1 MSAMLID
8 QLSKQYE
15 KKRWALKDV
24 SLRLDSG
31 VLGLVGPNGAGK
43 TTLLR
48 ILATL
53 LAPTSGTVHWNGQDI
68 LKRPELLRR
77 ELGYLPQDFG
87 IYPQLTAREFL
98 TYIGELKGLLGPHLS
113 RRISAVLE
121 QVNLTGDAHR
131 RLRTFSG
138 GMIRRIGIAQ
148 ALLNDP
154 HLLVLDEPTVG
165 LDPAERVR
173 FREILS
179 TLDGERLI
187 IFSTHIISDIEVMAT
202 EIALLRQGCLFWS
215 GTINALLDDARE
227 SVWSLTLDAAEY
239 ERLRSNYRISTAIRR
254 GREVDLHLIS
264 SVNPHPNA
272 IPVEPTLEEA
282 YLFITREATNAELA
296 LPFR

>member
-1 MSAMLID
+1 MSTLLID
-8 QLSKQYE
+8 QISKRYE
-15 KKRWALKDV
+15 KKRWALKDL

-48 ILATL
+48 MLATL
-53 LAPTSGTVHWNGQDI
+53 LTPSSGTIHWNGQDI

-98 TYIGELKGLLGPHLS
+98 TYIGELKGLRGPHLK

-121 QVNLTGDAHR
+121 QVNLTASANE
-131 RLRTFSG
+131 RLRAYSG

-154 HLLVLDEPTVG
+154 YLLVLDEPTAG

-173 FREILS
+173 FREIITS
-179 TLDGERLI
+179 LDGERLI
-187 IFSTHIISDIEVMAT
+187 ILSTHIINDVEVMAT
-202 EIALLRQGCLFWS
+202 EIALLQQGQLLWCGS
-215 GTINALLDDARE
+215 TNALLSDAQE
-227 SVWSLTLDAAEY
+227 CAWSLTLDADDF
-239 ERLRSNYRISTAIRR
+239 ERLRNRYHISTVLRR
-254 GREVDLHLIS
+254 GREMTLRLVS
-264 SVNPHPNA
+264 SVCPHPGA

-282 YLFITREATNAELA
+282 YLFISSQIPNRE
-296 LPFR
+296 PSIPIR